1 MIFIKINFNS
11 KILKRVFISG
21 AAGFI
26 GSNLCDRFLMEGYYV
41 YGVDNLLTGLYDNI
55 SHLESDNNFEFIEHD
70 ITKHIEFNDKLDF
83 VLHFASPA
91 SPIDYLKYPI
101 ETLKANA
108 IGGYNLL
115 GLAKKNNSKFILAST
130 SEVYGDPLEHPQ
142 NENYYGNVNPVGPR
156 SIYDESKRFMES
168 MTKSY
173 NGYYNLNTSIIRI
186 FNTYG
191 PRMKLDDG
199 RVLPSFIK
207 QASINNSI
215 TINGDGNQTRSFCY
229 IDDLIDGIMK
239 LINIDYNLP
248 VNLGNDDEVS
258 INYVANKIINLLNS
272 SSKIVYNKLP
282 KDDPLKRKPDIS
294 VAKKLLDWKP
304 KINKEIGF
312 KMLIEYYKKNNLI

>member
-1 MIFIKINFNS
+1 LIFIKINFNS